1 MVANVKRTRTLTLLA
16 VAMLV
21 ASVAAPLALAQDQA
35 DDNKPDDA
43 GPGNNSSQADDRRP
57 DEPGPPAHAPAG
69 GIGQLSYE
77 NGSADGHFISFDF
90 DESDGT
96 VSNWSYTGDPIIDS
110 ISWDA
115 FVVDRAAAHGSVFLA
130 QGHYGLEEDSTDN
143 STSASSQHQNQS
155 DAPENG
161 TQGNETA
168 DGNETEEPDGN
179 ETADGNET
187 EADEDE
193 EDYEIQMNLH
203 DNPPAIIKVHT
214 SANSSLTWTFAD
226 DVNVS
231 QVDNWTVEVTTD
243 DGFHAILW
251 RDHGQGDLAVDGQT
265 VSIDG
270 PAEVMFRVA
279 SHGGADMS
287 EEDRE
292 RHAAIAQAAAQG
304 KVQSEVRVDLPEQAA
319 DQAREATADVVNYG
333 NNSAKPKNVREG
345 GLDLKVKCEEPGTVV
360 MTLSDKVLDASSADD
375 VEVTFDN
382 ETIEPAADLADVL
395 ETADDNAPEFLVV
408 SGDNGTEVMVSVNAC
423 SVHTVSVQSAT
434 QSALP
439 GFGAIATLAAIA
451 SAVAVAAIAR
461 RD

>member
-35 DDNKPDDA
+35 DENKPDDA
-43 GPGNNSSQADDRRP
+43 GPGNDSSQADERRRNGT
-57 DEPGPPAHAPAG
+57 GPPAFAPAG

-77 NGSADGHFISFDF
+77 NGSADGHFISFAF

-96 VSNWSYTGDPIIDS
+96 VSNWSYTGDPIIDE
-110 ISWDA
+110 IAWDA
-115 FVVDRAAAHGSVFLA
+115 FAVDRAAAHGSVFLA
-130 QGHYGLEEDSTDN
+130 QGHHGVAEDSTDN
-143 STSASSQHQNQS
+143 STSAPSQHENQT
-155 DAPENG
+155 DPPENG
-161 TQGNETA
+161 TQGNETEEDDGNETDMGDD
-168 DGNETEEPDGN
+168 DGNETEEDG
-179 ETADGNET
+179 
-187 EADEDE
+187 DE
-193 EDYEIQMNLH
+193 EDHEIQMNLH

-214 SANSSLTWTFAD
+214 SANSSLEWTFAD
-226 DVNVS
+226 GVDVS
-231 QVDNWTVEVTTD
+231 QVDNWTVEVTTE

-251 RDHGQGDLAVDGQT
+251 RDHGQGDLAADGQT
-265 VSIDG
+265 VSVDG

-287 EEDRE
+287 EDARE
-292 RHAAIAQAAAQG
+292 RNAAIAQAAAQG

-333 NNSAKPKNVREG
+333 NNSAKPQNVREG
-345 GLDLKVKCEEPGTVV
+345 GLDLKVRCEEPGTVV
-360 MTLSDKVLDASSADD
+360 MTLSDKVLAASSADD

-382 ETIEPAADLADVL
+382 ETIEPADDLADVL

-423 SVHTVSVQSAT
+423 SVHTISIQEAT

-439 GFGAIATLAAIA
+439 GFGITAALAAIGT
-451 SAVAVAAIAR
+451 AAALAAAAR